1 MSHVPRTVLL
11 CAFAAGVMD
20 HSVYAQQ
27 APLVEQYLISGRL
40 ADGDR
45 ALARQLTTHPDDAQA
60 KFGRGVL
67 QFVQAVEHLS
77 QSLSRYGLRDHGNNL
92 PPILRMPVPQNPKP
106 EELTYEQSRQIL
118 ATFVS
123 DLARAEKTLAGVP
136 SQAVKLPLHFGQFR
150 LDLNG
155 DEKVADE
162 ETLWRIFAGVQRG
175 VQVPRDEAEKFVIAF
190 DTADIAWLRG
200 YCHLLMFVG
209 EVVLAHDGR
218 ELFERTGH
226 IFFARTKSPYPYLRD
241 GSRVF
246 EFGEVDIVDLIA
258 LIHLLNLPVAEPDR
272 MRAALSHLEQ
282 VIPLSRQNWKQI
294 MEETDD
300 DREWIPSPKQTGVLP
315 GVRVTQEM
323 TEGWQQFLD
332 EAELI
337 LQGKKL
343 IPFWR
348 GDNHTQGVNV
358 RRVFSEPRQ
367 FDLVLWVQGTAA
379 KPYLE
384 EGPLTVP
391 DTWQRINQRFN
402 GQFVGFAFWFN

>member
-1 MSHVPRTVLL
+1 
-11 CAFAAGVMD
+11 
-20 HSVYAQQ
+20 
-27 APLVEQYLISGRL
+27 
-40 ADGDR
+40 
-45 ALARQLTTHPDDAQA
+45 
-60 KFGRGVL
+60 
-67 QFVQAVEHLS
+67 
-77 QSLSRYGLRDHGNNL
+77 
-92 PPILRMPVPQNPKP
+92 
-106 EELTYEQSRQIL
+106 
-118 ATFVS
+118 
-123 DLARAEKTLAGVP
+123 
-136 SQAVKLPLHFGQFR
+136 
-150 LDLNG
+150 
-155 DEKVADE
+155 
-162 ETLWRIFAGVQRG
+162 
-175 VQVPRDEAEKFVIAF
+175 
-190 DTADIAWLRG
+190 
-200 YCHLLMFVG
+200 
-209 EVVLAHDGR
+209 
-218 ELFERTGH
+218 
-226 IFFARTKSPYPYLRD
+226 
-241 GSRVF
+241 
-246 EFGEVDIVDLIA
+246 
-258 LIHLLNLPVAEPDR
+258 